1 MKTSLRTLFLT
12 FVFTMLCTAM
22 AFAYNPGQRTIHL
35 LGETLNSDKHPVH
48 LVVTQTIDMR
58 EVLTAEAYAKLPA
71 AQQKHTNRTEY
82 NEANGINAERITT
95 TDGDGKVIKDTVSFV
110 KNGYWYTIDYLNKN
124 YDRVPELPG
133 MSMPFAETLISWF
146 NVRPQG
152 GNDAVTGYDYDKMTK
167 GTNSLNFYYAKDT
180 ADWKGYEVA
189 ICLSLRYWRFP
200 TPWMRQLPL
209 LCRLQISRLWQIL
222 LCVLTLTDFWIDNKS
237 CKLIIFFQRG
247 NTNV

>member
-1 MKTSLRTLFLT
+1 MKTSFRTLFLT
-12 FVFTMLCTAM
+12 FAFTMLCTAM
-22 AFAYNPGQRTIHL
+22 AFAYNPGQRTIQL

-58 EVLTAEAYAKLPA
+58 EVLTPEAYAKLPT
-71 AQQKHTNRTEY
+71 AQQKRTNRTEY

-146 NVRPQG
+146 NVRSQA
-152 GNDAVTGYDYDKMTK
+152 GNDVTTGYDYDKMTK
-167 GTNSLNFYYAKDT
+167 GTNSLNFYFEKDT
-180 ADWKGYEVA
+180 ANWKGYEVSYLPIFKVLEVSNTVDEA
-189 ICLSLRYWRFP
+189 TAFALPPADFKAVANPS
-200 TPWMRQLPL
+200 MRAYANRL
-209 LCRLQISRLWQIL
+209 LERQ
-222 LCVLTLTDFWIDNKS
+222 
-237 CKLIIFFQRG
+237 
-247 NTNV
+247 

>member
-1 MKTSLRTLFLT
+1 MKTSFRTLFLT
-12 FVFTMLCTAM
+12 FAFSMLCTAM
-22 AFAYNPGQRTIHL
+22 AFAYNPGQRTIQL

-58 EVLTAEAYAKLPA
+58 EVLTAEAYAKLPT
-71 AQQKHTNRTEY
+71 AQQKRTNRTEY

-146 NVRPQG
+146 NVRPQSG
-152 GNDAVTGYDYDKMTK
+152 TDAATGYDYDKMTK
-167 GTNSLNFYYAKDT
+167 GTNSLNFYYEKDT
-180 ADWKGYEVA
+180 ADWKGYEVSYLPIFKVLEVSNTVDEA
-189 ICLSLRYWRFP
+189 AAFALPPAYFKAVANPS
-200 TPWMRQLPL
+200 MRAYANRL
-209 LCRLQISRLWQIL
+209 LEKQ
-222 LCVLTLTDFWIDNKS
+222 
-237 CKLIIFFQRG
+237 
-247 NTNV
+247 

>member
-1 MKTSLRTLFLT
+1 MKTFLRTLFLT

-35 LGETLNSDKHPVH
+35 LGNTLNSDKHPVH

-58 EVLTAEAYAKLPA
+58 EVLTAEAYAKLPT
-71 AQQKHTNRTEY
+71 AQQKRTNRTEY

-133 MSMPFAETLISWF
+133 MSVPFAETLISWF

-152 GNDAVTGYDYDKMTK
+152 GNDVNTGYDYDKMTK

-180 ADWKGYEVA
+180 ADWKGYEVSYLPIFKVLEVSNTVDEVTA
-189 ICLSLRYWRFP
+189 FALPPADFKAVANPS
-200 TPWMRQLPL
+200 MRAYANRL
-209 LCRLQISRLWQIL
+209 LDRQ
-222 LCVLTLTDFWIDNKS
+222 
-237 CKLIIFFQRG
+237 
-247 NTNV
+247 

>member
-58 EVLTAEAYAKLPA
+58 EVLTAEAYAKLPT
-71 AQQKHTNRTEY
+71 AQQKRTNRTEY

-146 NVRPQG
+146 NVKLIQ
-152 GNDAVTGYDYDKMTK
+152 DA
-167 GTNSLNFYYAKDT
+167 
-180 ADWKGYEVA
+180 
-189 ICLSLRYWRFP
+189 
-200 TPWMRQLPL
+200 
-209 LCRLQISRLWQIL
+209 LCRKQVTNRFLAVRMKRSSCFAPYCR
-222 LCVLTLTDFWIDNKS
+222 VLIKS
-237 CKLIIFFQRG
+237 QRG
-247 NTNV
+247 SV

>member
-58 EVLTAEAYAKLPA
+58 EVLTAEAYAKLPT
-71 AQQKHTNRTEY
+71 AQQKRTNRTEY

-167 GTNSLNFYYAKDT
+167 GTNSLHFYYAKDT
-180 ADWKGYEVA
+180 ADWKGYEA

>member
-12 FVFTMLCTAM
+12 FAFTMLCTAM
-22 AFAYNPGQRTIHL
+22 AFAYNPGQRTIQL

-58 EVLTAEAYAKLPA
+58 EVLTPEAYAKLPQ
-71 AQQKHTNRTEY
+71 AQQKRTNRTEY

-124 YDRVPELPG
+124 YDKVPELPG

-146 NVRPQG
+146 NVRPQS
-152 GNDAVTGYDYDKMTK
+152 GNDVTTGYDYDKMTK
-167 GTNSLNFYYAKDT
+167 GTNSLNFYFEKDT
-180 ADWKGYEVA
+180 ANWKGYEVNYLPIFKVVEVSNTVDEA
-189 ICLSLRYWRFP
+189 TAFALPPADFKAVANPS
-200 TPWMRQLPL
+200 MRAYANRL
-209 LCRLQISRLWQIL
+209 LERQ
-222 LCVLTLTDFWIDNKS
+222 
-237 CKLIIFFQRG
+237 
-247 NTNV
+247 

>member
-35 LGETLNSDKHPVH
+35 LGDTLNSDKHPVH

-58 EVLTAEAYAKLPA
+58 EVLTAEAYAKLPT
-71 AQQKHTNRTEY
+71 AQQKRINRTEY

-95 TDGDGKVIKDTVSFV
+95 TD
-110 KNGYWYTIDYLNKN
+110 
-124 YDRVPELPG
+124 DRVPELPG
-133 MSMPFAETLISWF
+133 MSVPFAETLISWF

-152 GNDAVTGYDYDKMTK
+152 GNDVNTGYDYDKMTK

-180 ADWKGYEVA
+180 ADWKGYEVSYLPIFKVLEVSNTVDEA
-189 ICLSLRYWRFP
+189 TAFALPPADFKAVANPS
-200 TPWMRQLPL
+200 MRAYANRL
-209 LCRLQISRLWQIL
+209 LDRQ
-222 LCVLTLTDFWIDNKS
+222 
-237 CKLIIFFQRG
+237 
-247 NTNV
+247 

>member
-12 FVFTMLCTAM
+12 FAFTMLCTAM
-22 AFAYNPGQRTIHL
+22 AFAYNPGQRTIQL

-58 EVLTAEAYAKLPA
+58 EVLTPEAYAKLPA
-71 AQQKHTNRTEY
+71 AQQKRTNRTEY

-146 NVRPQG
+146 NVRPQS
-152 GNDAVTGYDYDKMTK
+152 GNDVTTGYDYDKMTK
-167 GTNSLNFYYAKDT
+167 GTNSLNFYFEKDT
-180 ADWKGYEVA
+180 ANWKGYKVNYLPIFNVVEVSNTVDEA
-189 ICLSLRYWRFP
+189 TAFALPPADFKAVANPS
-200 TPWMRQLPL
+200 MRAYANRL
-209 LCRLQISRLWQIL
+209 LERQ
-222 LCVLTLTDFWIDNKS
+222 
-237 CKLIIFFQRG
+237 
-247 NTNV
+247 

>member
-35 LGETLNSDKHPVH
+35 LGDTLNSDKHPVH

-58 EVLTAEAYAKLPA
+58 EVLTAEAYAKLPT
-71 AQQKHTNRTEY
+71 AQQKRTNRTEY

-133 MSMPFAETLISWF
+133 MSVPFAETLISWF
-146 NVRPQG
+146 NVRRR
-152 GNDAVTGYDYDKMTK
+152 AVMMQ
-167 GTNSLNFYYAKDT
+167 SPAM
-180 ADWKGYEVA
+180 
-189 ICLSLRYWRFP
+189 IMIR
-200 TPWMRQLPL
+200 
-209 LCRLQISRLWQIL
+209 
-222 LCVLTLTDFWIDNKS
+222 
-237 CKLIIFFQRG
+237 
-247 NTNV
+247 